1 MRKALDLARRR
12 AAAELRP
19 VHVENEAPFF
29 GVGFLGHPVD
39 QALVFELLVL
49 KAVVVVVQLHAGVV
63 QLVGRRGEVGQKRA
77 HALERA
83 GVFLRHHADA
93 DVLAAHDAVVFDDLL
108 GVFEDELRVC
118 MRDND
123 LEVVFVADRADD
135 ARVDVAERGDLQCLE
150 ADVMQ
155 LFRRHAEVGLVLCKI
170 ADRKALCAD
179 NHRKRPFCGVRRLYK
194 IQIKRRS
201 RRRSRRQPGS

>member
-1 MRKALDLARRR
+1 MDARFRTGLEDRVEIEVAVHNGGEAVLVPVHFHVLEVDHVDAARKALDLARRR

-19 VHVENEAPFF
+19 VHVEDEAPFSGSVSSAIQSIRHLF
-29 GVGFLGHPVD
+29 S
-39 QALVFELLVL
+39 ELLVL

-118 MRDND
+118 
-123 LEVVFVADRADD
+123 A
-135 ARVDVAERGDLQCLE
+135 
-150 ADVMQ
+150 
-155 LFRRHAEVGLVLCKI
+155 
-170 ADRKALCAD
+170 
-179 NHRKRPFCGVRRLYK
+179 
-194 IQIKRRS
+194 
-201 RRRSRRQPGS
+201 